1 MAKLRYQ
8 AIALSIFLMLSIIP
22 EPLLGPVVPK
32 IPNAR
37 AVTVPIALRG
47 FATSGW
53 NGSSLNPNPTITI
66 HAFDTVKI
74 SISSADAAPHQF
86 LLDGNKDG
94 CGPGCGTD
102 CPSPDPCSMQVPP
115 STIYT
120 FSVSAIAAGTYTY
133 YCIIH
138 PTTMFGMFVIVPD
151 FSINANP
158 STLNLPTGSFGTS
171 QMPLTSNGFSGTVSL
186 SSAVVPSTSTI
197 ATTLKPTSVTLNPGG
212 SGTSTLNVTTTPF
225 TPLGTYSVNVT
236 GTSGTL
242 SHSAQVTVT
251 VTSGTIGGTATT
263 NPRGLTLPLIGFATV
278 ITIAI
283 GLIEIYVRHART
295 KRITQA

>member
-1 MAKLRYQ
+1 MEKLRYL
-8 AIALSIFLMLSIIP
+8 ALALSIFLMLSIIP

-53 NGSSLNPNPTITI
+53 NGSSLNPNPTITV
-66 HAFDTVKI
+66 HAFDTVKL

-94 CGPGCGTD
+94 CGPGCSTD
-102 CPSPDPCSMQVPP
+102 CLSPDPCSMQVPP

-138 PTTMFGMFVIVPD
+138 PTTMLGMFVIAPD

-158 STLNLPTGSFGTS
+158 STLNIPAGSFGIS
-171 QMPLTSNGFSGTVSL
+171 QMSLNSNGFSGTVSL
-186 SSAVVPSTSTI
+186 SSTIVPSTPTI
-197 ATTLKPTSVTLNPGG
+197 TATLKPTSVTLSPGG
-212 SGTSTLNVTTTPF
+212 SGASTLNVTTTPF

-236 GTSGTL
+236 GTSGAL
-242 SHSAQVTVT
+242 SRSTQVTVT

-263 NPRGLTLPLIGFATV
+263 NPRGLTLVPIGIATV

-283 GLIEIYVRHART
+283 CLTGIYVRRAKT
-295 KRITQA
+295 DRIPQA